1 MRYADV
7 IVDISLQKL
16 DRTFSYAVPGE
27 LEESVRPGVKVLVS
41 FGTRTLSG
49 FVLDVADHPAEGISP
64 EKIKP
69 IISVDE
75 KAVSIESELIELAAF
90 MKKQYGCTMNQALK
104 TVLPSKKRISAR
116 KQKVEQTPITEEDR
130 ENDAVSVVLNAEQR
144 AAVDGILGNYPKPA
158 LIYGITGS
166 GKTQVYMELIDE
178 MIRRGRQ
185 TILLIPEISLTFQN
199 LRRFGLRY
207 GERVGVVNSRLSD
220 GEKYQ
225 VFEKA
230 KNGEIDVIIGPR
242 SALFTPFP
250 ALGMII
256 ADEEHETAYLSETA
270 PRYKTVEVA
279 MERGRISGACVV
291 LGSATPLVEDYK
303 KALSGEYG
311 LYELSYRAIPGSSL
325 PRVSIV
331 DMKEELRS
339 GNKTIF
345 SRRLAEAMRERLNKK
360 EQIMLF
366 INRRGYAG
374 FVSCRSCGYV
384 LKCPHCDVSM
394 TAHTFAGDS
403 EGGRR
408 RARGLMCHY
417 CGYEIPM
424 PDACPSCGSPYIAG
438 FGLGTEK
445 VEEMVHKYFPGAR
458 TLRMDTDTT
467 SGKAGHSRI
476 LSRFAS
482 GKADVL
488 IGTQMIVKGHDF
500 PKVTLVGIMAADLS
514 LYSNDFRAGERTF
527 QLLTQAAGRAGRAQ
541 EMGAVVI
548 QTYNPDNSTIIAAA
562 HQDYRSFYEEEIAY
576 RALLGYP
583 PEGEMLSVL
592 MTHPSDEEVHREA
605 GMLTALISHEF
616 GDGLLQIVG
625 PSDAGVRKV
634 QDKFRCIFYVKHPDR
649 ELLLRVRDTI
659 ALQSVGSS
667 LQMDLL

>member
-1 MRYADV
+1 MKYADV

-16 DRTFSYAVPGE
+16 DRTFCYAVPDE
-27 LEESVRPGVKVLVS
+27 LADSISPGVRVLVS
-41 FGTRTLSG
+41 FGTRQLAG
-49 FVLDVADHPAEGISP
+49 FVLELRDELPPEVTADR
-64 EKIKP
+64 IKP
-69 IISVDE
+69 IISIDE
-75 KAVSIESELIELAAF
+75 KAVSIESEMIALAAF
-90 MKKQYGCTMNQALK
+90 MRRRYGCTMNQALRA
-104 TVLPSKKRISAR
+104 VLPSKKRVSAR
-116 KQKVEQTPITEEDR
+116 AQKVEQTPLPDDERPPEKV
-130 ENDAVSVVLNAEQR
+130 ELNAGQR
-144 AAVDGILGNYPKPA
+144 AAVDGILASYPKPA

-199 LRRFGLRY
+199 LRRFSRRY
-207 GERVGVVNSRLSD
+207 GERVGVVNSRLSE
-220 GEKYQ
+220 GEKYR
-225 VFEKA
+225 VFERA
-230 KNGEIDVIIGPR
+230 RNGEIDVIIGPR

-250 ALGMII
+250 SLGMII
-256 ADEEHETAYLSETA
+256 ADEEHETAYFSETA

-279 MERGRISGACVV
+279 MERGRIAGACVV

-303 KALSGEYG
+303 KALEGEYG
-311 LYELSYRAIPGSSL
+311 LYELSYRAIPGSAL

-331 DMKEELRS
+331 DMREELRE
-339 GNKTIF
+339 GNKTVF
-345 SRRLAEAMRERLNKK
+345 SRKLAGAMNERLSRG
-360 EQIMLF
+360 EQTMLF

-394 TAHTFAGDS
+394 TAHSFDYGNGSA
-403 EGGRR
+403 RR
-408 RARGLMCHY
+408 KPTGLMCHY
-417 CGYEIPM
+417 CGHTVPM
-424 PDACPSCGSPYIAG
+424 PAACPSCGSPYIAG

-445 VEEMVHKYFPGAR
+445 VEDMVHQYFPGAR

-467 SGKAGHSRI
+467 SGKAGHSKI
-476 LSRFAS
+476 LERFAS
-482 GKADVL
+482 GKADIL

-500 PKVTLVGIMAADLS
+500 PKVTLVGILAADLS

-541 EMGAVVI
+541 DPGQVVI

-562 HQDYRSFYEEEIAY
+562 KQDYKSFYNEEIAY

-592 MTHPSDEEVHREA
+592 MTNPSDEDVHREA
-605 GMLTALISHEF
+605 EQLAFLVSHEF
-616 GDGLLQIVG
+616 GEYEPQIVG

-634 QDKFRCIFYVKHPDR
+634 QDKYRCIFYVKH
-649 ELLLRVRDTI
+649 RDAEVLMRIRDMLDCANVCST
-659 ALQSVGSS
+659 